1 MGNCKWGGMSEDKTK
16 PIKVCLFISRN
27 KDNREIANH
36 KDRRKTFLT
45 RKDPADLM
53 PAFMDFVNN
62 GLCGEFC
69 RMYLSV
75 NARDEAKVKKQWI
88 HYLVDDENVNLEY
101 IEAKLAGIAAQKEC
115 AAEKKWMFDFDSQ
128 NIGARDDFVRD
139 IFECDPNVI
148 VDAYPTPH
156 GYAIITNRGF
166 EARLKDKTLLMDKW
180 KDVATLK
187 RDDMLCVYW
196 TKKGEANEK
205 DTDII

>member
-1 MGNCKWGGMSEDKTK
+1 MGNYKWGGTSEDKTK

-36 KDRRKTFLT
+36 KDRRKAFLT
-45 RKDPADLM
+45 RKDPADLI

-69 RMYLSV
+69 RMYISV
-75 NARDEAKVKKQWI
+75 NARDETKIKKQWI
-88 HYLVDDENVNLEY
+88 HYLVDDENINLEY
-101 IEAKLAGIAAQKEC
+101 IEAKFAGIAAQKEC

-128 NIGARDDFVRD
+128 DVDMRDDFVED
-139 IFECDPNVI
+139 ILECDPRVNVN
-148 VDAYPTPH
+148 AYPTPH

-196 TKKGEANEK
+196 TKKG
-205 DTDII
+205 